1 MKNVRN
7 AVARYPC
14 SISEDAIAEAT
25 KWALPQLLSSVL
37 EGRVPIGEARKMCEN
52 MLNTDMY
59 RWKFEI
65 AIKLREGK
73 PKEAIELADAFKSD
87 DKYPDGF
94 QALIDCAH
102 KHIEIDDWLLENGL
116 TPPPPLTLSHE
127 DHFIEIPLDI
137 LMNRPAKPDLP
148 KSGHRAPLPKS
159 IQKELKKFIPDHRK
173 SYSSTELLAIS
184 MKFGVTVPQIQWYFK
199 RRRTYLARKLKV
211 EQQDKMKWM
220 MGERTEQPGH
230 LKSNKDGSNDV
241 IVFD

>member
-14 SISEDAIAEAT
+14 SNSEEAIDEVT

-37 EGRVPIGEARKMCEN
+37 EGRVPIEEARKMCAN

-73 PKEAIELADAFKSD
+73 PKDALELADAFKAD

-94 QALIDCAH
+94 LFLVDCAH
-102 KHIEIDDWLLENGL
+102 KHIKIDDWLLENGL

-137 LMNRPAKPDLP
+137 LMNRPAKPDLT
-148 KSGHRAPLPKS
+148 KYVSGHRVPLPKP

-173 SYSSTELLAIS
+173 QYNSTELLAIS
-184 MKFGVTVPQIQWYFK
+184 IKFGVTVPQIQWYFK
-199 RRRTYLARKLKV
+199 RRRTYFARKLKA
-211 EQQDKMKWM
+211 EQHNQMKWM
-220 MGERTEQPGH
+220 MGEKKPT
-230 LKSNKDGSNDV
+230 NDGFHDV
-241 IVFD
+241 IALG